1 MLACLERG
9 GLIVATENEQ
19 FLPARDLGQIRL
31 ISVIDAVRT
40 RHSGRLMIDV
50 RPVPSAVSVM
60 SELETAID
68 DKLGQRSL
76 KDLIAS
82 P

>member
-1 MLACLERG
+1 
-9 GLIVATENEQ
+9 
-19 FLPARDLGQIRL
+19 
-31 ISVIDAVRT
+31 
-40 RHSGRLMIDV
+40 MIDV